1 VHGPDAREQSHP
13 RYPDAGEVVYDET
26 FLSVRPS
33 LGEETLALLA
43 SLLRWEVK
51 LPDSAHL
58 WTASTSASC
67 MTSSLTPWRFK
78 LSTNAVS
85 RELMHYDAPKRTFSW
100 ATLGPPAPGRLAHPR
115 PSWLRD
121 PFLPAPFSF
130 PASGIEIP

>member
-1 VHGPDAREQSHP
+1 VHGPDAREQSHS
-13 RYPDAGEVVYDET
+13 RYPGAGEVVYDET

-78 LSTNAVS
+78 LSTNAAS
-85 RELMHYDAPKRTFSW
+85 R
-100 ATLGPPAPGRLAHPR
+100 
-115 PSWLRD
+115 
-121 PFLPAPFSF
+121 
-130 PASGIEIP
+130 ASRSGVRGG